1 MGDTFPEAAL
11 SLGVQSVA
19 GMLGLA
25 QTGQDAEPQAM
36 PHSQGQLPACTWTG
50 FVSYGLNMLILLY
63 IFTTVYIFID
73 YFYQGFLDYVYL
85 FYITSSL

>member
-50 FVSYGLNMLILLY
+50 FVSYGLNIC
-63 IFTTVYIFID
+63 
-73 YFYQGFLDYVYL
+73 
-85 FYITSSL
+85 